1 MAIKLVEHVK
11 ARTRS
16 VQLDKS
22 TAHDASRRYSSLP
35 ATVDI
40 FMGKTKANV
49 KSPSEVSSGSTVT
62 VRRYKSLLDVD
73 GAPKIG
79 PNKPIS
85 YEDLYQNTHHNT
97 PPAKRPRPEP
107 DQEPQEPQDPSQTAK
122 VDKALSTNLPLS
134 SEGSPASS
142 PPPSRAPA
150 SPLPEEPV
158 SDPYQAGVAPSAP
171 SSDLRNIVR
180 RKLTGY
186 VGFAN
191 LPNQWHRKSVRKG
204 FNFNVMVVGESGLG
218 KSTLV
223 NTLFNTSLYPP
234 KERKGPSLDILP
246 KTVQIQSISADIEEA
261 GVRLRLT
268 VVDTPGFG
276 DFVNNDES
284 WRPIVDNIEQR
295 YDAYLDAENKVNR
308 MNIVDNRIHACVFFI
323 QPTGHSLKPLDIEVM
338 RRLHTKVNLIPV
350 IAKADTL
357 TDEEIAN
364 FKARILADIKYH
376 DIQIFEGP
384 RYELDDEE
392 TIAENNEIMSKVPFA
407 VVGATNEITNAD
419 GRKVRGRSYPWGVI
433 EVDNEE
439 HCDFVKLRQML
450 IRTHMEELKEHTNNS
465 LYENYRTDKLIG
477 MGVSQDPSVFKEVNP
492 AVKQEEERALHEQK
506 LAKMEA
512 EMKMVFQQK
521 VAEKES
527 KLKQSEE
534 ELYSRHREMK
544 EQLERQRMELEEKKQ
559 RVESGRPIE
568 KEGKRKGFS
577 LR

>member
-1 MAIKLVEHVK
+1 MSAFFVNHGKVR
-11 ARTRS
+11 ARS
-16 VQLDKS
+16 VQLDKTTTQEAIMAQAIKAREFGGTPGPS
-22 TAHDASRRYSSLP
+22 GRSSSF
-35 ATVDI
+35 T
-40 FMGKTKANV
+40 
-49 KSPSEVSSGSTVT
+49 
-62 VRRYKSLLDVD
+62 
-73 GAPKIG
+73 
-79 PNKPIS
+79 NK
-85 YEDLYQNTHHNT
+85 EN
-97 PPAKRPRPEP
+97 
-107 DQEPQEPQDPSQTAK
+107 QDPAPSMRHIRSMLHVDAPTLGPLKPVLNSTDYAELYTHNASNGTA
-122 VDKALSTNLPLS
+122 
-134 SEGSPASS
+134 SPAAMSS
-142 PPPSRAPA
+142 PPPSA
-150 SPLPEEPV
+150 SGPPT
-158 SDPYQAGVAPSAP
+158 SINDS
-171 SSDLRNIVR
+171 RNIVR

-234 KERKGPSLDILP
+234 RERKGPSLDIIP

-308 MNIVDNRIHACVFFI
+308 MNIVDNRIHACVYFI
-323 QPTGHSLKPLDIEVM
+323 QPTGHALKPLDIEVM

-350 IAKADTL
+350 IAKSDTL
-357 TDEEIAN
+357 TDDEITS
-364 FKARILADIKYH
+364 FKARILGDIKH
-376 DIQIFEGP
+376 HGIQIFEGP

-392 TIAENNEIMSKVPFA
+392 TIAENNEIMTKVPFA
-407 VVGATNEITNAD
+407 VVGATNEITNAE
-419 GRKVRGRSYPWGVI
+419 GRKVRGRRYPWGVI

-450 IRTHMEELKEHTNNS
+450 IRTHMEELKEHTNNN
-465 LYENYRTDKLIG
+465 LYENYRTDKLTA
-477 MGVSQDPSVFKEVNP
+477 MGVAQDPSVFKEVNP

-534 ELYSRHREMK
+534 ELYARHREMK
-544 EQLERQRMELEEKKQ
+544 EQLERQRLELEEKKS